1 MSKFIS
7 TSNLSK
13 LSKALDKRCIDLIN
27 EEKERAMG
35 IEQGLQTS
43 VSNKADINHNHDD
56 RYFTETEMNTKIG
69 EINEAINGHVADL
82 NAAISG
88 KADTGHNHDDRYFT
102 ETEVTTKLA
111 GKADTDHAHDDM
123 YYTETEID
131 GKITTLNNTI
141 AGKADT
147 GHNHDDRY
155 YTETEING
163 KIEDINETITT
174 NVSTLN
180 TAIATAK
187 SGAISE
193 SKSYTDTAIANLV
206 DSAPEAMNTLNE
218 LAKAIGDHQT
228 EYEAYVATVAANIA
242 TAKNEAI
249 AEAGRKDTA
258 LHTTIS
264 AEIDADVKVEKE
276 RAMDAEN
283 ALQAAIDAKA
293 DTGHNHDDRYYTET
307 EIDGKIEDINE
318 DINGKVAEITALLE
332 YLDGAKANASDTLA
346 IFIQSILSQEGE
358 SYDTHTLVKGE
369 KIISPLVNTN
379 TVIDDDGTTLT
390 TYLSYF
396 DTAITNLSSSIGNSD
411 ELLTDAKDSVVSCI
425 NELQTEI
432 NNLDNELDTKIEDI
446 NENINEQVAGLQAD
460 ISTKAEQS
468 YVDEK
473 LEVVDALTLNGYSL
487 WVGTTEELEAI
498 TERDPNTLYFEIDDG
513 TGEEVVQVDIVDGVL
528 QLTDDRYQKTSMLD
542 GTTIVFPTVSR
553 FTEIHLYFTAGS
565 NMNINLPD
573 NCKWRVEPN
582 IEEGNSYEI
591 IATYNT
597 IEWLVNVIVY
607 S

>member
-111 GKADTDHAHDDM
+111 GKADTNHVHDDI

-163 KIEDINETITT
+163 KIEDINETINT

-193 SKSYTDTAIANLV
+193 SKSYTDTAITNLV

-249 AEAGRKDTA
+249 AEADKKDTA

-276 RAMDAEN
+276 RAIDAEN
-283 ALQAAIDAKA
+283 ALQAAIDVCNPA
-293 DTGHNHDDRYYTET
+293 TCSF
-307 EIDGKIEDINE
+307 IDSLI
-318 DINGKVAEITALLE
+318 
-332 YLDGAKANASDTLA
+332 S
-346 IFIQSILSQEGE
+346 SIL
-358 SYDTHTLVKGE
+358 V
-369 KIISPLVNTN
+369 
-379 TVIDDDGTTLT
+379 
-390 TYLSYF
+390 
-396 DTAITNLSSSIGNSD
+396 SSSLSKLFISVCNSLIH
-411 ELLTDAKDSVVSCI
+411 ETILSFASVNNSLPSPIEVDKLFIAVS
-425 NELQTEI
+425 
-432 NNLDNELDTKIEDI
+432 K
-446 NENINEQVAGLQAD
+446 
-460 ISTKAEQS
+460 
-468 YVDEK
+468 
-473 LEVVDALTLNGYSL
+473 
-487 WVGTTEELEAI
+487 
-498 TERDPNTLYFEIDDG
+498 
-513 TGEEVVQVDIVDGVL
+513 
-528 QLTDDRYQKTSMLD
+528 
-542 GTTIVFPTVSR
+542 
-553 FTEIHLYFTAGS
+553 
-565 NMNINLPD
+565 
-573 NCKWRVEPN
+573 
-582 IEEGNSYEI
+582 
-591 IATYNT
+591 
-597 IEWLVNVIVY
+597 
-607 S
+607 